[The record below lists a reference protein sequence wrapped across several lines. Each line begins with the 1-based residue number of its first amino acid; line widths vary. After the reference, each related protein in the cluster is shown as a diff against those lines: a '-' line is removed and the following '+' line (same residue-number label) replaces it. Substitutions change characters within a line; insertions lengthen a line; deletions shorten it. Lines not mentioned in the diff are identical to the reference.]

1 MPEGPLAAKAGIQP
15 RIYKNH
21 WLIPTGPLP
30 RLLNPEVSEACVL
43 TSKGPET
50 VAVRGAFFCDHANEK
65 ESFPKALPSQ
75 PSVKCPQMVNLKKW
89 KSGYKIN

>member
-1 MPEGPLAAKAGIQP
+1 MLTHTSEGPLAPKAGIKP

-21 WLIPTGPLP
+21 WLIPTEP
-30 RLLNPEVSEACVL
+30 LNPEVSEACVL

-75 PSVKCPQMVNLKKW
+75 PSVKCLQMVNLKK
-89 KSGYKIN
+89 